1 MIKNIK
7 HYILRD
13 HQSDIVL
20 SDMYELPTRESHPE
34 IFDDNIAFVCLLPHP
49 GDGKLYCGLT
59 AYNTDVLYR
68 FDTESKEFES
78 LHYPE
83 IAEPFEVKVHR
94 SLELASDGTVY
105 GATACLHSVSQR
117 KQAPG
122 GALFKIKPG
131 GDHAEKFAIPVE
143 YDYIQTISL
152 DDERQLI
159 YGQTYPVFNAFSYD
173 LKTGKT
179 KNFGYV
185 GSITHISAIDD
196 SGCFWGTWNE
206 NEHFLYKYDP
216 DADEMTWFHHSV
228 PNAKADSSRM
238 YAGAGPVDTMIN
250 GGDGYLYI
258 GTCGGTLCRL
268 DPKTAEVTYL
278 AKPAPTA
285 RLPGLIVWKDSLL
298 LGCMGDDND
307 SVLFAY
313 DRDNGSVHHLG
324 PLVDTE
330 TGLTLFRVHDL
341 RLMGENTVYVAETD
355 VPDRSGYLW
364 ECEIG
369 F

>member
-1 MIKNIK
+1 MKINKTKFISFYTKISDCPKNHIPEFPLICRSNVGKSSLINMMLNIK
-7 HYILRD
+7 KLAKT
-13 HQSDIVL
+13 S
-20 SDMYELPTRESHPE
+20 ST
-34 IFDDNIAFVCLLPHP
+34 P
-49 GDGKLYCGLT
+49 GKT
-59 AYNTDVLYR
+59 
-68 FDTESKEFES
+68 
-78 LHYPE
+78 
-83 IAEPFEVKVHR
+83 
-94 SLELASDGTVY
+94 
-105 GATACLHSVSQR
+105 
-117 KQAPG
+117 
-122 GALFKIKPG
+122 
-131 GDHAEKFAIPVE
+131 
-143 YDYIQTISL
+143 
-152 DDERQLI
+152 QLI
-159 YGQTYPVFNAFSYD
+159 NHF
-173 LKTGKT
+173 L
-179 KNFGYV
+179 
-185 GSITHISAIDD
+185 IDD

-206 NEHFLYKYDP
+206 NDHFLYKYDP

-228 PNAKADSSRM
+228 PHAKADSSRM

-298 LGCMGDDND
+298 LGGMGDDND

-364 ECEIG
+364 ECEID